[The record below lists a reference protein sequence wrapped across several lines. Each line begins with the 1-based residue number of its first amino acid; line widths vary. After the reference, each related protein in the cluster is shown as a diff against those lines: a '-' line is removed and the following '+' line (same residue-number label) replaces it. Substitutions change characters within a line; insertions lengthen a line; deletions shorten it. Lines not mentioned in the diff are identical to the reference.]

1 MGKLNPRN
9 CFCFICDTYVDISCS
24 PVLHPLL
31 RRLGDFQTITQPRFS
46 LVLFW
51 FLFCFSRFSLIEN
64 QYLIRC
70 LGARYIEEKYI
81 FNKLI
86 KSILSIQIEYL
97 WSSSEYVLP
106 FTMVP
111 LFVILSNNLDFKLV
125 GNSIHRTHATFQP
138 EEEVAWTLK
147 IRSATKYF

>member
-1 MGKLNPRN
+1 MTKAYFGQIEPKKL
-9 CFCFICDTYVDISCS
+9 
-24 PVLHPLL
+24 
-31 RRLGDFQTITQPRFS
+31 
-46 LVLFW
+46 
-51 FLFCFSRFSLIEN
+51 FLFYMWYICRHLLFSSFTSIIEEVGWLSDNHQTSLLSRFILISPLFLKIFLLLKINIWFVVWWEGT
-64 QYLIRC
+64 LRK
-70 LGARYIEEKYI
+70 KYM

-138 EEEVAWTLK
+138 EEEVAWILK
-147 IRSATKYF
+147 